1 MRPCWRSYDAD
12 GTLPKTQ
19 PVQSRR
25 SASFSRD
32 SRRGGQKRREPA
44 GHQSPRLHRAE
55 TQSVR
60 HQSVINHRPVSQMSS
75 VGPLPWVWSA
85 SKMRRSQSVMLSLE
99 VRGFLREARP
109 GGERRGL
116 WLFSASF
123 RKEQHLSLTSITSLS
138 DLEVSRWS
146 RSTLVTGHWSEQ
158 RPTSPETLP
167 TGEKG
172 ALQGPGCS
180 SDIPVDKGDTE
191 EASEAAG
198 VSFSLCLSPTSSHRP
213 EVILASWLC
222 LRTTPGSVFKHKPVL
237 HMTNSDADST
247 HSCST
252 GSSESKVSGWDSEG
266 GSHRCSARLHRRTC
280 VSQERRLYFLYM
292 LGVEG

>member
-146 RSTLVTGHWSEQ
+146 RSTLVTGQNRDQHHLKHCLPGRRGRSRVQAAPVTFQW
-158 RPTSPETLP
+158 TKET
-167 TGEKG
+167 
-172 ALQGPGCS
+172 Q
-180 SDIPVDKGDTE
+180 
-191 EASEAAG
+191 
-198 VSFSLCLSPTSSHRP
+198 
-213 EVILASWLC
+213 
-222 LRTTPGSVFKHKPVL
+222 
-237 HMTNSDADST
+237 
-247 HSCST
+247 
-252 GSSESKVSGWDSEG
+252 
-266 GSHRCSARLHRRTC
+266 
-280 VSQERRLYFLYM
+280 RRLQKLPESPS
-292 LGVEG
+292 LSACLLRPHTGRRSSWPAGSA